1 MEELQQK
8 VTDLTGQLE
17 KLQADSTSSAELIV
31 SMKDSIITL
40 KDQMV
45 EVQKAEIASVR
56 RQQSMRED
64 NRATLG
70 MIAFGLLLVTAMA
83 VAFLGLFA
91 RRLELQKGQGVFQLL
106 ANDLQTGL
114 SPDQETNKQKFRVH
128 FIVWI
133 SVIIMFASMCMYLFR
148 VM

>member
-1 MEELQQK
+1 MQQK
-8 VTDLTGQLE
+8 VTDLTSQLE
-17 KLQADSTSSAELIV
+17 KLQTDSTSRPELIV
-31 SMKDSIITL
+31 SIKDSIINL

-70 MIAFGLLLVTAMA
+70 MIAFGLLLVAAMA

-91 RRLELQKGQGVFQLL
+91 RRLELQKGEGVFQLL
-106 ANDLQTGL
+106 ANDLQTEL
-114 SPDQETNKQKFRVH
+114 SPVPEKDKGRFRIH
-128 FIVWI
+128 FIVWL
-133 SVIIMFASMCMYLFR
+133 SVIIMFISMCMYLVR